1 MLLFLL
7 VAGTSQVRRAIRV
20 YVILPMVCILYISHI
35 NVDVPLFVFGY
46 ILAEVHVAYHD
57 CEELSAWPNISYSF
71 SFMRFVST
79 YRLKTVSLY
88 GMVVIALWLLSFPNR
103 DGDNSFSYITLCR
116 VFFSGWNYQLMCF
129 TIQNYGAMTLCFAL
143 IYIPRLQ
150 RLFSTRL
157 CQYLGRISYS
167 LYLMHGLM
175 LRTVGHRLIL
185 GLWDR
190 YPREANTERMF
201 IATLSF
207 LFVMLPITICAS
219 DLFWR
224 MCETPATKFVRT
236 LEGWIIVKEKKDMQ
250 EPA

>member
-1 MLLFLL
+1 MLPL
-7 VAGTSQVRRAIRV
+7 
-20 YVILPMVCILYISHI
+20 VCILYISHI
-35 NVDVPLFVFGY
+35 NVDVPLFIFGY
-46 ILAEVHVAYHD
+46 FLAEVHAAYHD
-57 CEELSAWPNISYSF
+57 SGGLPVWSSIPF
-71 SFMRFVST
+71 SFIKSVST
-79 YRLKTVSLY
+79 HKVKTVFLY
-88 GMVVIALWLLSFPNR
+88 GLVVIGLWLLSFPNR
-103 DGDNSFSYITLCR
+103 DGDNSFSYVTLCR
-116 VFFSGWNYQLMCF
+116 TFFAGWNYQLMCF
-129 TIQNYGAMTLCFAL
+129 SIQNYGAMILCLAI

-150 RLFSTRL
+150 RLFSTSV

-167 LYLMHGLM
+167 LYLMHSLM

-207 LFVMLPITICAS
+207 LFVMLPITISVS

-236 LEGWIIVKEKKDMQ
+236 LEGWIIVKEEKCIQ
-250 EPA
+250 APA